1 MSPQSISYLIFN
13 YLLYLN
19 DIFYF
24 QLWQCIFTY
33 IPIHELSLSLSLFS
47 SWSTISPCGWGW
59 SWTHR
64 HFCLYLLSATV
75 TSVFLHAQL
84 PFSLSSP
91 ISYFSCCCNQTRGRS
106 NIRMEAFASAHSS
119 RACFVRVGKS
129 WQREWEAWSHW
140 TRSQEAEGEEC
151 CCSAHFLFLFSSVT
165 RPKEW

>member
-1 MSPQSISYLIFN
+1 MSPQPISYLIFN

-24 QLWQCIFTY
+24 QIWQCIFTY
-33 IPIHELSLSLSLFS
+33 IPIHGLSLSLSLS
-47 SWSTISPCGWGW
+47 SWNTISPCGWGW

-64 HFCLYLLSATV
+64 CLCLYLLSATV
-75 TSVFLHAQL
+75 TSVYLHAQL

-91 ISYFSCCCNQTRGRS
+91 TSYFSCCCNHTRDRS

-119 RACFVRVGKS
+119 STCFVRAGKA
-129 WQREWEAWSHW
+129 WQQGWEAWSHW
-140 TRSQEAEGEEC
+140 TRSQETERDER

-165 RPKEW
+165 RPTEW